1 MANHSSIL
9 EPMDNVK
16 RQKDMTLEDEHLMLE
31 GVHYDTGEEW
41 RAITNS

>member
-9 EPMDNVK
+9 GPMDNVK
-16 RQKDMTLEDEHLMLE
+16 RQKDMMLEDEHLMLE

-41 RAITNS
+41 KAITNS